1 MDYTPPLTITGWV
14 HISYGQ
20 YYLMAHG
27 AGEPEPPTEDG
38 LILSNEA
45 DEGSLYIASE
55 TQHGKIRLIVRVYD
69 REPSLDSGEWDHIE
83 SSEIRAES
91 ADIDVIKWGGGSPPG
106 FTGLA
111 DSGPGL
117 YEVRVYRRRRLFR
130 PEDVS
135 PEEESD
141 RDVDI
146 EDGMREEHL
155 IEMWLADE

>member
-91 ADIDVIKWGGGSPPG
+91 ADIDVIKWGGEARRVSPAWRTPDLG
-106 FTGLA
+106 FTKFAYIGAAACSDQRMYPL
-111 DSGPGL
+111 
-117 YEVRVYRRRRLFR
+117 RRR
-130 PEDVS
+130 VT
-135 PEEESD
+135 
-141 RDVDI
+141 
-146 EDGMREEHL
+146 GTL
-155 IEMWLADE
+155 ILKMACAKSI